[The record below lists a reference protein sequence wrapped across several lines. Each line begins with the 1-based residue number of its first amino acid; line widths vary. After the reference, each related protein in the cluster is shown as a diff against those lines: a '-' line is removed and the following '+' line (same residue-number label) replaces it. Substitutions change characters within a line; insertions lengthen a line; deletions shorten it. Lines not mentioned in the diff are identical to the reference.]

1 MQNHDNHLVLQVVTF
16 ATAQIAQAPIPSL
29 CFCWEFYA
37 RGQLTMAVALGR
49 VTADEQ
55 LAAEA
60 AVKLAAQSR
69 QSALI
74 GREAMA
80 RHERAVA

>member
-1 MQNHDNHLVLQVVTF
+1 MQNHDNHLVLSVVRF
-16 ATAQIAQAPIPSL
+16 ATSQIATADSVAL
-29 CFCWEFYA
+29 CVCWEFYA
-37 RGQLTMAVALGR
+37 RGQLSMALAFDR
-49 VTADEQ
+49 CTPAEQ
-55 LAAEA
+55 LAAESS
-60 AVKLAAQSR
+60 VKLAVQSR